1 MRLSFVTHRGLIPV
15 LIGCWCAALQC
26 HTFTGTVT
34 YMSPERIN
42 SRPYSFPA
50 DIWCAPPHGSLCW
63 TASDSVL
70 WQCVHVSRHISPYD

>member
-1 MRLSFVTHRGLIPV
+1 MPAWQMTVCETVDSKLGALHIVSVS
-15 LIGCWCAALQC
+15 CWCAVLQC

-50 DIWCAPPHGSLCW
+50 DIWCAPQMALC
-63 TASDSVL
+63 
-70 WQCVHVSRHISPYD
+70 